1 MTTSDHALRV
11 EGVWVRYGVI
21 PALQGV
27 DLSVRPGE
35 VVALVGPNGAGKTT
49 LLRAISRLERVC
61 EGRIEAAGTRL
72 DGLPPWDVAA
82 RGVAHVPQG
91 RRCFPALTVEENLE
105 VGGYRL
111 PLAQARVMRD
121 AVFAA
126 FPALVAKRRQLAS
139 ELSGGQQQMLVIGRA
154 LMSSPKLL
162 LLDEPSLGLA
172 PVVVQELET
181 TLADLTRTFG
191 VAILLAEQRTSL
203 ALKVARR
210 AHVIRAGK
218 IVLAG
223 ESAAIAPDVR
233 QAYLGSVATAG
244 RPIATIEQKGQRA

>member
-1 MTTSDHALRV
+1 
-11 EGVWVRYGVI
+11 
-21 PALQGV
+21 
-27 DLSVRPGE
+27 
-35 VVALVGPNGAGKTT
+35 
-49 LLRAISRLERVC
+49 
-61 EGRIEAAGTRL
+61 
-72 DGLPPWDVAA
+72 
-82 RGVAHVPQG
+82 
-91 RRCFPALTVEENLE
+91 
-105 VGGYRL
+105 
-111 PLAQARVMRD
+111 
-121 AVFAA
+121 
-126 FPALVAKRRQLAS
+126 
-139 ELSGGQQQMLVIGRA
+139 
-154 LMSSPKLL
+154 MSSPKLL

-210 AHVIRAGK
+210 AYVIRAGK